1 MTQKFGSFKYDGDLV
16 ERTHDKFYLNEN
28 RKDNPKEYFKFISA
42 IAGSVLEKPLAE
54 VAEVGCATGDFAYYL
69 SSVYPAIRLSAFDI
83 DEELLARARRE
94 VPNVTFDLINIARN
108 PLPERY
114 DAVFMNGVHS
124 IFDDLNWLDHLL
136 ASVKPGGS
144 LFVFGLF
151 NSEDLDVMIKS
162 RASCTSGAWETGWN
176 VFSRKT
182 VAHAVTSAGGGQV
195 QFHDFAIEIDL
206 PKVPQDPLRTWTER
220 LATGERLIRNGL
232 QLINTLSLMEVTV
245 GLADH

>member
-1 MTQKFGSFKYDGDLV
+1 MTQKFSTFKYDGDLV

-28 RKDNPKEYFKFISA
+28 RKENPKEYFKFISA
-42 IAGSVLEKPLAE
+42 IARDVVVRPSAE
-54 VAEVGCATGDFAYYL
+54 IAEVGCATGDFAYYL
-69 SSVYPAIRLSAFDI
+69 RTVYPSIRLSAFDI
-83 DEELLARARRE
+83 DEELLERARQE
-94 VPNVTFDLINIARN
+94 VSGVTFDLINIAQQSLN
-108 PLPERY
+108 KRY

-124 IFDDLNWLDHLL
+124 IFDDLGWLDNLL

-151 NSEDLDVMIKS
+151 NPEDLDVMIKS

-182 VAHAVTSAGGGQV
+182 VANAVTAAGGQV
-195 QFHDFAIEIDL
+195 QFHDFKIEIDL
-206 PKVPQDPLRTWTER
+206 PKVSQDPLRSWTEQ

-232 QLINTLSLMEVTV
+232 QLVNTLSLMEVTV
-245 GLADH
+245 GATDR

>member
-1 MTQKFGSFKYDGDLV
+1 MTQKFSTFKYDGDLV

-42 IAGSVLEKPLAE
+42 MASAVLGRPSAE
-54 VAEVGCATGDFAYYL
+54 IAEVGCATGDFAYYL
-69 SSVYPAIRLSAFDI
+69 RSVYPEIRLSAFDI
-83 DEELLARARRE
+83 DEELLARARQE
-94 VPNVTFDLINIARN
+94 VPGVTFDLINIAQQ
-108 PLPERY
+108 PLNRRY

-124 IFDDLNWLDHLL
+124 IFDNLEWLDNLL

-151 NSEDLDVMIKS
+151 NPEDLDVMIKS

-182 VAHAVTSAGGGQV
+182 VANAVTTAGGRV
-195 QFHDFAIEIDL
+195 QFHDFKIEIDL
-206 PKVPQDPLRTWTER
+206 PKVSQDPLRSWTEQ

-245 GLADH
+245 ATVDR